1 MLKTNR
7 PDGEGGDCIKS
18 PLRQRAEKLQGE
30 LSDVMEVLK
39 KEGQSD
45 GERRYKQIIAEAVF
59 LILFRLD
66 FIGTVI
72 LIIFGMVLGHILS
85 NAL

>member
-1 MLKTNR
+1 M
-7 PDGEGGDCIKS
+7 KS
-18 PLRQRAEKLQGE
+18 PLRQRAEKLQDE
-30 LSDVMEVLK
+30 LNDVMELLK

-45 GERRYKQIIAEAVF
+45 GERRYKKIMAEAVV

-66 FIGTVI
+66 FIGTAV
-72 LIIFGMVLGHILS
+72 LVIFGMVLGHILS

>member
-1 MLKTNR
+1 M
-7 PDGEGGDCIKS
+7 KS
-18 PLRQRAEKLQGE
+18 PLKQQAERLQSE
-30 LSDVMEVLK
+30 LNDVMEVLK

-45 GERRYKQIIAEAVF
+45 GERRYKKIMAEAVF

-72 LIIFGMVLGHILS
+72 LVILGMVIGHILS
-85 NAL
+85 NPL

>member
-1 MLKTNR
+1 M
-7 PDGEGGDCIKS
+7 KS

-45 GERRYKQIIAEAVF
+45 GERRYKKIMAEAVF

-66 FIGTVI
+66 FIGTAVLVI
-72 LIIFGMVLGHILS
+72 LGMVLGHILS
-85 NAL
+85 NSL

>member
-1 MLKTNR
+1 M
-7 PDGEGGDCIKS
+7 KS
-18 PLRQRAEKLQGE
+18 PLRQRVEKLQGE

-45 GERRYKQIIAEAVF
+45 GERRYKKIMAEAVF

-85 NAL
+85 NSL

>member
-1 MLKTNR
+1 
-7 PDGEGGDCIKS
+7 
-18 PLRQRAEKLQGE
+18 
-30 LSDVMEVLK
+30 MEVLK

-45 GERRYKQIIAEAVF
+45 GERRYKHIIAEAVF

>member
-1 MLKTNR
+1 M
-7 PDGEGGDCIKS
+7 KS
-18 PLRQRAEKLQGE
+18 PLRQRVEKLQGE

-45 GERRYKQIIAEAVF
+45 GERRYKKIMAEAVL

-66 FIGTVI
+66 FICTVI
-72 LIIFGMVLGHILS
+72 LVILGMVIGHILS
-85 NAL
+85 NTL

>member
-1 MLKTNR
+1 M
-7 PDGEGGDCIKS
+7 KS
-18 PLRQRAEKLQGE
+18 PLKQQAERLQSE
-30 LSDVMEVLK
+30 LNDVMEVLK

-85 NAL
+85 NSL

>member
-1 MLKTNR
+1 M
-7 PDGEGGDCIKS
+7 KS
-18 PLRQRAEKLQGE
+18 PLRQRAEKLQNE
-30 LSDVMEVLK
+30 LNDVMEVLK

-45 GERRYKQIIAEAVF
+45 GERRYKKIMAEAVF

-72 LIIFGMVLGHILS
+72 LVILVMVIGHILS
-85 NAL
+85 NTL

>member
-1 MLKTNR
+1 M
-7 PDGEGGDCIKS
+7 KS
-18 PLRQRAEKLQGE
+18 PLRQRVEKLQGE

-45 GERRYKQIIAEAVF
+45 GERRYKKIMAEAVL

-72 LIIFGMVLGHILS
+72 LVILGMVIGHILS
-85 NAL
+85 NTL

>member
-1 MLKTNR
+1 M
-7 PDGEGGDCIKS
+7 KS
-18 PLRQRAEKLQGE
+18 PLRQRVEKLQGE

-45 GERRYKQIIAEAVF
+45 GERRYKKIMAEAVF

-66 FIGTVI
+66 FIGTAVLVI
-72 LIIFGMVLGHILS
+72 LGMVLGHILS
-85 NAL
+85 NAF

>member
-1 MLKTNR
+1 M
-7 PDGEGGDCIKS
+7 KS
-18 PLRQRAEKLQGE
+18 PLRQQAEKLQRE
-30 LSDVMEVLK
+30 LNDVMEVLK

-45 GERRYKQIIAEAVF
+45 GERRYKKIMAEAVF
-59 LILFRLD
+59 FILFRLD
-66 FIGTVI
+66 FIGTAI

>member
-1 MLKTNR
+1 M
-7 PDGEGGDCIKS
+7 KS
-18 PLRQRAEKLQGE
+18 PLRQRAEKLQNE
-30 LSDVMEVLK
+30 LNDVMEVLK

-45 GERRYKQIIAEAVF
+45 GERRYKKIMAEAVL

-72 LIIFGMVLGHILS
+72 LVILGMVIGHILS
-85 NAL
+85 NTL